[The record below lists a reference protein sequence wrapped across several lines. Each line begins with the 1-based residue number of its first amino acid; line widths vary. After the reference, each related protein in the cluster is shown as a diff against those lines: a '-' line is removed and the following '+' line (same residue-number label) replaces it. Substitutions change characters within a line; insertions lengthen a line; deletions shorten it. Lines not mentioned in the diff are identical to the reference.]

1 MNFLPL
7 VGRELSAASKQGRTY
22 WSRMVI
28 AAVALLISL
37 PMIIAMSLVGSGG
50 QPAFVTLGGL
60 CLVYSAFSGSYLTAD
75 CISSEKRDGTLGLL
89 LLTDLRGYD
98 IVLGKLAG
106 TCLRLLYGLM
116 ALVPAFMLPLFA
128 GGVRAGDVAR
138 GTLALLATTFLSA
151 SLGVLASS
159 VSRQARRSV
168 ALTLAAGTFLWFI
181 LTPLLELWARKGG
194 PPQLIAALRL
204 FALSAMVSQ
213 AIGGAGSHTR
223 FWESLTAV
231 HGMSWAFIAAA
242 SFFLPRFWRDA
253 PAKGMT
259 RPWQIRLR
267 LWGHGGKE
275 RRRRLLDQNPFFWL
289 LARGRFSP
297 VWPWLVTVAAII
309 ILAITILS
317 SGRSKPPFG
326 AVIMI
331 LIWLHLLLKLW
342 TAAAGATPIAALR
355 RDGILE
361 LLLSTPLS
369 VDEIVT
375 GSSLH
380 LRRYL
385 GGPILLIVTSNLIL
399 VAYLIAVVN
408 ERWIAPWGIGSAL
421 ILLADCFAVA
431 RLAMWRAISIRRLE
445 YAAADAAVRVL
456 LFPWLGILL
465 MTALVVAT
473 RSSFMSD
480 ADTTFFLFWCGGSLL
495 NDLLLYIYADSQLS
509 QRFRELAASRES
521 TVSEG
526 WFARAFSPRS

>member
-28 AAVALLISL
+28 AAVAMLISL

-75 CISSEKRDGTLGLL
+75 CISNEKRDGTLGLL

-168 ALTLAAGTFLWFI
+168 ALTVAAGTFLWFV
-181 LTPLLELWARKGG
+181 LVPLLELWANKGG
-194 PPQLIAALRL
+194 PPQLIAALGL
-204 FALSAMVSQ
+204 FAPSAMVSQ
-213 AIGGAGSHTR
+213 AIGGSGAHTR
-223 FWESLTAV
+223 FWESLIAV

-267 LWGHGGKE
+267 RWGRGGKE
-275 RRRRLLDQNPFFWL
+275 RRRRLLDRNPFFWL
-289 LARGRFSP
+289 LARERFSP
-297 VWPWLVTVAAII
+297 VWPWLVTGAAIC
-309 ILAITILS
+309 ILAITIRASDPANLNPGS
-317 SGRSKPPFG
+317 AIVVLVS
-326 AVIMI
+326 
-331 LIWLHLLLKLW
+331 LHLILKLW
-342 TAAAGATPIAALR
+342 TASVAVNPIATQR
-355 RDGILE
+355 RGSSFE

-369 VDEIVT
+369 VEEMIS
-375 GSSLH
+375 GCWAH
-380 LRRYL
+380 LRRQL
-385 GGPILLIVTSNLIL
+385 SGPVLTTMTLNLVL
-399 VAYLIAVVN
+399 VVYFFQSAPSLVVL
-408 ERWIAPWGIGSAL
+408 WGVGSDL
-421 ILLADCFAVA
+421 VLLADVFA
-431 RLAMWRAISIRRLE
+431 LGWLGMWRAISVHRLDR
-445 YAAADAAVRVL
+445 AAGASATEVL
-456 LFPWLGILL
+456 FYPWIAIVLFFKIFLLLGQ
-465 MTALVVAT
+465 LVEPGVY
-473 RSSFMSD
+473 
-480 ADTTFFLFWCGGSLL
+480 FFLVWFIVSLSS
-495 NDLLLYIYADSQLS
+495 DIVISAYARSRLL
-509 QRFRELAASRES
+509 QRFRELAARTLEPA
-521 TVSEG
+521 SEG
-526 WFARAFSPRS
+526 WFGRAFSPRS